1 MHHPNRY
8 RVLLRIR
15 KQEEDIKAQALAR
28 SRQAVQQSE
37 RERTALE
44 LTRQAALE
52 HAGQS
57 LLSEFDAAEVRSYY
71 QYERHLAALRDQ
83 KDADIRALQA
93 DEAEKRSVLEGATK
107 ARQIAEKL
115 HQRRRDSYQRYLHRE
130 AQKQLD
136 ETATMYAARD
146 LPNAPTGDEQ

>member
-1 MHHPNRY
+1 MRHPDRY
-8 RVLLRIR
+8 RVLLRVR

-37 RERTALE
+37 RERTSLE

-57 LLSEFDAAEVRSYY
+57 LLTEFDAAEVRSYY

-83 KDADIRALQA
+83 KDAEIRSLQA
-93 DEAEKRSVLEGATK
+93 DEAEKRSILEASTK

-115 HQRRRDSYQRYLHRE
+115 HHRRRDAYQQYLHRE

-136 ETATMYAARD
+136 ETATLYAARD
-146 LPNAPTGDEQ
+146 IHGASTNDEP